1 MTITDRLSDL
11 TILRDLALARLAAG
25 YSRETDALLASVAEE
40 LTDWLKTNPELTDY
54 AGRRLDRQIRE
65 LTDLVLIPAPDMADL
80 PATEAAWVQGMLA
93 TVSVEAVIP
102 ATVATLAASTLVQG
116 ATLGA
121 WFAKLETDTRFNI
134 ERTVKNGVALG
145 RTNAQLARDVVG
157 IISQGDKGA
166 EPLKVTRRN
175 ATAIVRTATNTLA
188 NQARLATFEANSD
201 VLAGV
206 EWISVLDSRV
216 SDRCKALDGKVWT
229 FPDYT
234 PRGHNIA
241 WQGGPPA
248 HWACRSSIVP
258 ITKTFREM
266 GIDKDELPEGT
277 RASAYGQ
284 VSAGTDMATWM
295 KRQPREMVDDMLG
308 KGKADLFLSGKITL
322 TQLVD
327 PKTLRPLTL
336 SELRAKY
343 N

>member
-40 LTDWLKTNPELTDY
+40 LTDWLKTNPELTEY

-102 ATVATLAASTLVQG
+102 ATIGTLAASTLVQG
-116 ATLGA
+116 ATIGA

-206 EWISVLDSRV
+206 QQQSTLDSRT
-216 SDRCKALDGKVWT
+216 SLTCQAYSGKVWSLPEYNPVAHSLP
-229 FPDYT
+229 F
-234 PRGHNIA
+234 N
-241 WQGGPPA
+241 GGPPR
-248 HWACRSSIVP
+248 HFNCRSSIIP
-258 ITKTFREM
+258 LTKPFRQL
-266 GIDKDELPEGT
+266 GIDRDELPEGT
-277 RASAYGQ
+277 QASAYGP
-284 VSAGTDMATWM
+284 VPASLNFDDWL
-295 KRQPREMVDDMLG
+295 KRQPKELADDVLG
-308 KGKADLFLSGKITL
+308 KGRAELWKAGKITL
-322 TQLVD
+322 AQLVD
-327 PKTLRPLTL
+327 GRGQPLTL